1 MIQLLNEMWW
11 VFDTGHLYE
20 INNHIFKTHRPPVWV
35 HLSHPYIMLTLVWYS
50 KYVWSSLSLPN
61 HSFSYSSSM
70 PFHRNSSHHPCK
82 AALNDLLIRFIIKGQ
97 FSPEWSSKQDKT
109 QKTHWLMAADLTVS
123 PPPTWATVISSLMNL
138 MLMKSSG
145 SSESST
151 ARQSEADRLVYMM
164 LGKCVAFTIQWA

>member
-1 MIQLLNEMWW
+1 MRCDESLTLDIYMKL
-11 VFDTGHLYE
+11 TT
-20 INNHIFKTHRPPVWV
+20 IFLRHT
-35 HLSHPYIMLTLVWYS
+35 YIMLTLVWYS

-82 AALNDLLIRFIIKGQ
+82 APLNDLLIRFIIKGQ

-151 ARQSEADRLVYMM
+151 ARQSEADRLHDAGEVC
-164 LGKCVAFTIQWA
+164 GIHNSVGID